1 MLDNR
6 RRRTES
12 QLRWAHMRANISMV
26 FMNPV
31 AIVFPAFILMG
42 IAIIA
47 ARELKP
53 YSWPGTCY
61 EAQLGHSRLG
71 GQVSVCV
78 KHIPYANI

>member
-6 RRRTES
+6 RRQTAA
-12 QLRWAHMRANISMV
+12 QLRWAHMRTTISMV

-42 IAIIA
+42 VAIIA

-53 YSWPGTCY
+53 HAWPGTCY
-61 EAQLGHSRLG
+61 EAQLGRSRLG
-71 GQVSVCV
+71 GQMSVCV
-78 KHIPYANI
+78 KHIPFAAG